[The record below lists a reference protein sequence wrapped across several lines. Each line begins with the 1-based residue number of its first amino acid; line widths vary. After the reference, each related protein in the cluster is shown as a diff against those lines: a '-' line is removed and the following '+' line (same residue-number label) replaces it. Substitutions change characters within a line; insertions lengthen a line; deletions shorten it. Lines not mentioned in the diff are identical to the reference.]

1 MKRQRPYSNQEIL
14 DSWLNGQKRQCA
26 NQYLSLDSEERK
38 DFSRYCQE
46 IIALRL
52 EYEYEDYIRILEY
65 VIEYQLKDLRDNYV
79 LKDIYEY

>member
-1 MKRQRPYSNQEIL
+1 MSAKTFLE
-14 DSWLNGQKRQCA
+14 
-26 NQYLSLDSEERK
+26 
-38 DFSRYCQE
+38 YCQE